1 MLKVQVAL
9 SASPSPVLLL
19 PPPHLPS
26 TSAVDPPWCLLRP
39 SNHLL
44 SCCLPLAS
52 PPPLLPGCSFK
63 KHKSNYIICQF
74 KIFLVFPLEWRV
86 SSLCGPWGSLGFS
99 HVESATCLHLCPSH
113 FHGFTPAI
121 TSTPWLGCHLHVC
134 QASTQS
140 LSPVPCETSVPF
152 S

>member
-1 MLKVQVAL
+1 MLKVRVAL

-19 PPPHLPS
+19 PPPHLPPS
-26 TSAVDPPWCLLRP
+26 PAVDPPWCLLRP

-74 KIFLVFPLEWRV
+74 KIFLVSHWNE
-86 SSLCGPWGSLGFS
+86 GSALS
-99 HVESATCLHLCPSH
+99 VAHEALWDSAM
-113 FHGFTPAI
+113 
-121 TSTPWLGCHLHVC
+121 WN
-134 QASTQS
+134 
-140 LSPVPCETSVPF
+140 
-152 S
+152 